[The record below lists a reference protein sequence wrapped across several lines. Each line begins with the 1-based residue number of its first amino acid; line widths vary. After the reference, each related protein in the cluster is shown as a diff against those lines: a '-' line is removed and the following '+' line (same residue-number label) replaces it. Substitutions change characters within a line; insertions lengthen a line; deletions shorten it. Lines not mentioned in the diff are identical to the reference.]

1 MCSSRPSEFSSPH
14 NRLYI
19 SKILLIATIIGMLCV
34 ISGSCGILLWGFI
47 PNLIKLNNLALRI
60 NAVLCITGSMIVS
73 VNIFYMYCKQ
83 CRSIQKK
90 KRKKRIN
97 TFKSG
102 VHYSDGE
109 LCPENE
115 SFITNYQLSAP
126 SSLSMPEVFTTNGDL
141 TRKTFVSLGSLDLEK
156 FEVVGVVH
164 KTSSNLDF
172 GSVEGGEVEK
182 NSVGGKYRYSTSS
195 YPNILFVDKFPN
207 ILSGKALYFRGSSNT
222 HDNKSAVYFTTNTDD
237 IRTTTLTGVFSATQ
251 NSYSEDT
258 CITNN
263 QKKPYTT
270 MSYLLPR
277 VSIQEIK
284 ETTSNIPTSSDFA
297 TVRRTRSD
305 RIKHAKINRSIV
317 TPAGYSL
324 DGPAF
329 SKLENTNQSN
339 KISGLEN
346 INNNEKYRLITN
358 KTITSRHKLSIYSEM
373 STFDNNCTSYMTN
386 VTPFNGQASLFNLNT
401 NTIPTTNIPDINN
414 NNIGSIN
421 DKAADINHTEPSI
434 ISLENQALMVS
445 SSSPYELN
453 GKTTVIS
460 QRQNN
465 INMNNTQSQNH
476 VLSCATLFAAND
488 EENLNNNPING
499 DVAVNSTNTEVNGL
513 KYLQKI
519 YSKWSVFPVYI
530 ENEKSGVKH
539 NSGSIDK
546 CDTLYDN
553 NCDENSEES
562 SPRKLS
568 ISTISHHH
576 TKGPLHSII
585 NPVQSLV
592 NRIRNRWTI
601 CRIHKKSS
609 GRNKKNHQQMKT
621 KTRKKTKLK
630 SFSKEAVRE
639 FSDFSLTQDLSNISD
654 IRLEVDNNGKRHRRQ
669 TIITNASIFS
679 LPAIPPA
686 LWNAERPVWIMGVPL
701 ENNGDND
708 DDHWFKVDA
717 NKLILLRQKSELSN
731 LTDNKNHPN
740 ITGSSSSIYAF
751 HVRPPPR
758 LKPITTKVSR
768 LQCELHLNQHT
779 RAQSVGQ
786 MLTSERSA
794 LNIT

>member
-1 MCSSRPSEFSSPH
+1 MCSSSPPEFSSPH

-19 SKILLIATIIGMLCV
+19 SKILLIGTIIGMLCA
-34 ISGSCGILLWGFI
+34 ISGSCGILLWGFL

-60 NAVLCITGSMIVS
+60 NAVLCITGSLVVS
-73 VNIFYMYCKQ
+73 VNVCYMYCTQ
-83 CRSIQKK
+83 LRSVHKK
-90 KRKKRIN
+90 KRKKRIS
-97 TFKSG
+97 TFKNG

-115 SFITNYQLSAP
+115 SFNTNYQLSAP
-126 SSLSMPEVFTTNGDL
+126 SSLSIPDVFTTNGDL

-164 KTSSNLDF
+164 RTSSNLDF
-172 GSVEGGEVEK
+172 GSVEGGEVGKNPVGEK
-182 NSVGGKYRYSTSS
+182 YHYSTSS

-207 ILSGKALYFRGSSNT
+207 ILSGKTLYFRGSSNT
-222 HDNKSAVYFTTNTDD
+222 HDNKIATYLTTNTDD
-237 IRTTTLTGVFSATQ
+237 IRTTTLTSVFSAAQ
-251 NSYSEDT
+251 NSYSDDT
-258 CITNN
+258 CITTSN
-263 QKKPYTT
+263 QKKPFTT

-284 ETTSNIPTSSDFA
+284 ETTSNIPASLSDFV

-305 RIKHAKINRSIV
+305 RIKHAKTNRSIA

-339 KISGLEN
+339 KISGLQN
-346 INNNEKYRLITN
+346 INNNEKYHLITN
-358 KTITSRHKLSIYSEM
+358 KTITSRHKPSTHSEI

-401 NTIPTTNIPDINN
+401 YTIPTTNVSNINSI
-414 NNIGSIN
+414 NIGSIN
-421 DKAADINHTEPSI
+421 EKAIDIHHTEPSI
-434 ISLENQALMVS
+434 ISLENQALTVS
-445 SSSPYELN
+445 SSSPCELN
-453 GKTTVIS
+453 NKTSVIS

-465 INMNNTQSQNH
+465 ININNTQSQNH

-488 EENLNNNPING
+488 EENLNNNSING
-499 DVAVNSTNTEVNGL
+499 DVAVNSTNTEVDGL
-513 KYLQKI
+513 KYLQRI

-530 ENEKSGVKH
+530 ENEKTCVKR
-539 NSGSIDK
+539 NNGSIDK
-546 CDTLYDN
+546 CDTLYDDD

-576 TKGPLHSII
+576 TKRPLHSII

-592 NRIRNRWTI
+592 NRMRNRWTI
-601 CRIHKKSS
+601 CRIHRKSS
-609 GRNKKNHQQMKT
+609 GRNRKNHHQMKT

-639 FSDFSLTQDLSNISD
+639 FSDFSGLNNISD
-654 IRLEVDNNGKRHRRQ
+654 TRLEVDNNEKRHRRQ

-701 ENNGDND
+701 ENNGDKD
-708 DDHWFKVDA
+708 DDHWFKVDG
-717 NKLILLRQKSELSN
+717 NKFILLRQKSEFTN
-731 LTDNKNHPN
+731 LTGNKNHPN

-768 LQCELHLNQHT
+768 LQCELNLNQHT
-779 RAQSVGQ
+779 RTRSVGQ
-786 MLTSERSA
+786 MLTSEKSA